1 MLTRALLALKETAAL
16 ARKPM
21 TVNLGETA
29 QKVDVNE
36 LERKYIITDRP
47 LFYKCVAVLAGVI
60 SLFFLNSFV
69 DTHLSLAWIALIGT
83 MTLLVLAN
91 VKDIN
96 VVLEKVELGTLLFF
110 AGLFVLM
117 KSLEELEVM
126 AFIANHTASLIAH
139 VPEGNTHATHT
150 PHTRHTHGTH
160 TTHTLIRNTVSSC
173 C

>member
-1 MLTRALLALKETAAL
+1 
-16 ARKPM
+16 
-21 TVNLGETA
+21 
-29 QKVDVNE
+29 
-36 LERKYIITDRP
+36 
-47 LFYKCVAVLAGVI
+47 
-60 SLFFLNSFV
+60 
-69 DTHLSLAWIALIGT
+69 

-150 PHTRHTHGTH
+150 PHTRHTNSQHRIELLLTPHRGGG
-160 TTHTLIRNTVSSC
+160 
-173 C
+173 